1 MEKRRKSGEKMEIS
15 MILMFFILLK
25 KICFIRSMSAE
36 LAVKTYNQSF
46 YQTTDSA
53 VVSFLG
59 ISALFCE
66 ILHIFL

>member
-1 MEKRRKSGEKMEIS
+1 
-15 MILMFFILLK
+15 
-25 KICFIRSMSAE
+25 MSAE
-36 LAVKTYNQSF
+36 LPVKTYNQSF